1 MKESDLLREY
11 EITVLIN
18 SQLPEEEIKKLHKK
32 YEGVLLQDG
41 GEVIKKSHWG
51 NKKLAFPIKKHFRG
65 NFVHY
70 DLTTL
75 SGHLAEAERLM
86 RIDENVLRYMS
97 VRIGENVDPNERKA
111 QLAKLEA
118 RAARSEM

>member
-1 MKESDLLREY
+1 LLREY
-11 EITVLIN
+11 ELTVVIN

-32 YEGVLLQDG
+32 YEGLLLQEG
-41 GEVIKKSHWG
+41 GEMIKKSHWG

-75 SGHLAEAERLM
+75 PGLLAEAERLM
-86 RIDENVLRYMS
+86 RIDENVMRYLS
-97 VRIGENVDPNERKA
+97 IRLGENVDPVERKA

-118 RAARSEM
+118 RAAKAEM